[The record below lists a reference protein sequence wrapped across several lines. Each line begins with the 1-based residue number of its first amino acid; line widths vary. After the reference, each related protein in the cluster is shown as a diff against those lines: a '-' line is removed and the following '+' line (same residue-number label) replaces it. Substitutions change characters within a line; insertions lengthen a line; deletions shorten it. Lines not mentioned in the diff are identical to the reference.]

1 MVKWRVGAF
10 ALAGLW
16 VATLGWVSPSTA
28 RPDPERSEA
37 AAALPG
43 AVARDSACDNAMVPA
58 ADVEASTR
66 RLIGEIAALD
76 EPGGKLLLRTRS
88 GPVTLA
94 ASPETLSQLEV
105 GDVVVVEVVPEPDAE
120 VARVDCR

>member
-10 ALAGLW
+10 ALVGLG
-16 VATLGWVSPSTA
+16 VATLGTVSPGSA

-37 AAALPG
+37 AAAMPG
-43 AVARDSACDNAMVPA
+43 AVARDGSCDNPMVPA
-58 ADVEASTR
+58 ADVEASTHR
-66 RLIGEIAALD
+66 VVGEIAALNERD
-76 EPGGKLLLRTRS
+76 GKLLLKTRS

-105 GDVVVVEVVPEPDAE
+105 GDLVVVEVVPEPDTQLTRA
-120 VARVDCR
+120 DCK